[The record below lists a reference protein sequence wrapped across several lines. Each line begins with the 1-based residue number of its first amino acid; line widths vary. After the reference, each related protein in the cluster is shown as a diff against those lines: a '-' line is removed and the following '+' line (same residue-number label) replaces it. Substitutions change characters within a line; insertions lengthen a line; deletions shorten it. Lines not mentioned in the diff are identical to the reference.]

1 MTIEVLCPKGHRL
14 ACRDDRAGTWGK
26 CPRCNSPVRIPS
38 VNGQDAP
45 SEIVFLCPNGH
56 RLHGP
61 AKLQGLPGKCP
72 HCQSKFRIP
81 VHGEDEPFEDVRP
94 ERIDD
99 SIKGSHLGRIEPLEE
114 LSELK
119 MPAVTASGA
128 SQEKDSDDEQPHP
141 LAKHFA
147 LLWSHRGEGV
157 QVEVH
162 LAGGAVIVPTDW
174 SESKSRGEYG
184 VFAHQQKDGTHTVEV
199 ISWNSVERVRLSCV
213 KDLPSE
219 LFPTRFPPGR
229 SRESS

>member
-1 MTIEVLCPKGHRL
+1 MTIEVLCPNGHRL

-38 VNGQDAP
+38 VNGHDAP

-81 VHGEDEPFEDVRP
+81 VHGEDEPFEDERP
-94 ERIDD
+94 EEIDD

-119 MPAVTASGA
+119 IPAVPASGG
-128 SQEKDSDDEQPHP
+128 SPENDSERQQPHP
-141 LAKHFA
+141 LAQRFA
-147 LLWSHRGEGV
+147 LLWSHRGDQGR
-157 QVEVH
+157 VEVH
-162 LAGGAVIVPTDW
+162 LASGAVIVPAQW
-174 SESKSRGEYG
+174 SPSQSRGQYG
-184 VFAHQQKDGTHTVEV
+184 VFAQVQKDGAY
-199 ISWNSVERVRLSCV
+199 SVEIVAWSSVECVRLLGV

-219 LFPTRFPPGR
+219 LFG
-229 SRESS
+229 